1 MRERERKREEAF
13 VYDKRGG
20 NLKIME
26 GGRRRGILYLR
37 DGNFISR
44 EKVSSPPPIYFFFFG
59 IVSPRGEI
67 IIRDLVRI

>member
-1 MRERERKREEAF
+1 
-13 VYDKRGG
+13 
-20 NLKIME
+20 ME